1 MRIQKQGRSKA
12 DLLNSLDKLK
22 DDLKNDILEYKIGI
36 TKINDGYKIKAEKKI
51 LFIKFHVD
59 ADITAGE
66 GHYDIT
72 WETNAPEGKVAEAID
87 KVKDALEKV

>member
-1 MRIQKQGRSKA
+1 MRIEKQGRSKA

-22 DDLKNDILEYKIGI
+22 DDLKNDIFEYNIGI
-36 TKINDGYKIKAEKKI
+36 TKINDGYKIKADKKI

-66 GHYDIT
+66 GYYEIT